1 MRRLKIKKLLD
12 RFRPGIPVK
21 PSSLFHLLFSLHP
34 YSHANLC
41 LLFLAPHVA
50 LGADFTS
57 TTAAHLDPGSSNL
70 WDGSLRSAVNT
81 INHPGTDYH
90 RRAPLPPP
98 EWRDESKEALS
109 VLLFRKNVAIKKK
122 NAITRF
128 LPLTA
133 MRGGNRAESVYV
145 VQRSRRHRKNRR
157 ANKRQHRML
166 VNQRM
171 DRIRV
176 SVNQKLEPFLKLP
189 GK

>member
-1 MRRLKIKKLLD
+1 MMARAIIEAQDGLRE
-12 RFRPGIPVK
+12 R
-21 PSSLFHLLFSLHP
+21 SSLYLLFSLHP

-41 LLFLAPHVA
+41 LLFLAPRVA

-57 TTAAHLDPGSSNL
+57 TAAAHLDPGSSNL

-90 RRAPLPPP
+90 RRALLPPP
-98 EWRDESKEALS
+98 KWLNESKRALS
-109 VLLFRKNVAIKKK
+109 ILLFRKNVVIKK
-122 NAITRF
+122 NEAIFALDSNVRRHPDRVC
-128 LPLTA
+128 LCG
-133 MRGGNRAESVYV
+133 R
-145 VQRSRRHRKNRR
+145 RSRRHRKNRR
-157 ANKRQHRML
+157 TNKRQHRML